1 MCWVKTN
8 SQTITFLFSSSLIR
22 RWNLVLFLIIR
33 ETLNLVDNLQSPT
46 CDGIISNLWVF
57 FNLLLSVF
65 CSSSMFLSYV
75 FIHVHLWSTIS
86 LISVLCELN
95 LLPNTHIYQS
105 FFYRVEITSWLWHHI
120 LIFTWL
126 ACRSRLIPS
135 ANRGAFFGH
144 FLLFPAA
151 VTCWKLVELPA
162 SSQQGSLGFCLGCVR
177 FCHQTQDSRPP
188 CLPAPLL
195 HKNKA

>member
-46 CDGIISNLWVF
+46 CDGIISNLWIF

-65 CSSSMFLSYV
+65 CSSRMFLSYV

-105 FFYRVEITSWLWHHI
+105 FFYCVEITSWLWHHI

-135 ANRGAFFGH
+135 ADRGAFFGH

-151 VTCWKLVELPA
+151 SHVGNW
-162 SSQQGSLGFCLGCVR
+162 
-177 FCHQTQDSRPP
+177 
-188 CLPAPLL
+188 L
-195 HKNKA
+195 HF